1 LARMP
6 HLLVAGT
13 TGSGKS
19 VGVNAMLLSIL
30 FKATP
35 EEVRLILV
43 DPKMLE
49 LSVYDDIPHLL
60 TPVITDMK
68 DAATG
73 LRWCVGEMERRYR
86 LMAQLGVRN
95 LAGYNRK
102 LDEARAAG
110 APLRDPTWNPNEPF
124 RTDHDPEEAPELD
137 KLPYIVV

>member
-1 LARMP
+1 SPLTLALGHDISGQPALADLARMP

-30 FKATP
+30 YTAAP
-35 EEVRLILV
+35 EDVRLILV

-68 DAATG
+68 DAASG
-73 LRWCVGEMERRYR
+73 LRWCVGEMERRYQ
-86 LMAQLGVRN
+86 LMAALGVRN

-102 LDEARAAG
+102 VEDAISEG
-110 APLRDPTWNPNEPF
+110 SPIVDPLWRPDPM
-124 RTDHDPEEAPELD
+124 
-137 KLPYIVV
+137 